1 MAEPDVFVLAD
12 RALARVVGQ
21 IAPDQ
26 WDVTLPASFATSRR
40 REPPSLR
47 SLINYHAY
55 DDAWV
60 PDMLAGLT
68 MAEAGADKFDGDLL
82 GDDPAASFEGMVAAA
97 CAAAQ
102 SVRDLDAVAHLSFGD
117 YPVREYFWQ
126 INSFRALRA
135 HDIARADRRRGRA
148 ARRAGPRCLGR
159 GQPPRRGV
167 ARHGVYPAVV
177 PVPEDAPLLAAL
189 ARADRPPT
197 RLARLS
203 LLAAS
208 LPRCPRCLRWVRL
221 AAPARRVVR
230 A

>member
-135 HDIARADRRRGRA
+135 HDIA
-148 ARRAGPRCLGR
+148 
-159 GQPPRRGV
+159 GQIGV
-167 ARHGVYPAVV
+167 AAALPDELVQGVWDEVSPHAEKWRTIGVYPAAV
-177 PVPEDAPLLAAL
+177 PVPGDAPLLA
-189 ARADRPPT
+189 R
-197 RLARLS
+197 
-203 LLAAS
+203 LLA
-208 LPRCPRCLRWVRL
+208 LTGRQ
-221 AAPARRVVR
+221 PA
-230 A
+230 